1 MTEDHDPVPALDAL
15 VAAAARI
22 DVARRLDGDAETALL
37 QGVVDAAATIFDAE
51 ASSLALFERD
61 PDRLQFRVAAGAQGK
76 GVVGV
81 SVPPTKGIVGYVFST
96 VQPIALSD
104 VMSDPR
110 FDKATA
116 QRTGYVPR
124 AIAGVPLVDRGSCI
138 GVLQV
143 LDKRSSPTFT
153 LRDLELMGVFAR
165 QAAAAIEATRVQR
178 EASRILGAA
187 LRAIGDGTV
196 ADPGIDAVLA
206 PVLAGID
213 RDAADPFWRI
223 VDQVARI
230 RALGE
235 RERTL
240 LAGILEVVAR
250 EGGRSRPGTRAWARL
265 TDEE

>member
-1 MTEDHDPVPALDAL
+1 MSDRPDTARALDAL
-15 VAAAARI
+15 AAAAARV

-104 VMSDPR
+104 VLSDPR

-165 QAAAAIEATRVQR
+165 QAAAAIEASRVQR
-178 EASRILGAA
+178 ETGRILVAA
-187 LRAIGDGTV
+187 LRAIADGTV
-196 ADPGIDAVLA
+196 PDDDVDALLA
-206 PVLAGID
+206 PVLAGLD
-213 RDAADPFWRI
+213 RDPADPFWRI

-240 LAGILEVVAR
+240 LAGILDVVAR
-250 EGGRSRPGTRAWARL
+250 EGGRSRPGTRSWARL
-265 TDEE
+265 TDEG